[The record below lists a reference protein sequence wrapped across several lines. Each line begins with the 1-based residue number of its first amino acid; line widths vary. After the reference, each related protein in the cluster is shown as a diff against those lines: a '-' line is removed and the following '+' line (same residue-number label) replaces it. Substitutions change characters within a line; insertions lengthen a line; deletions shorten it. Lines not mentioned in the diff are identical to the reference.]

1 MMYFSF
7 LDIFLFFNMR
17 LLKFGLVGVSGMVVD
32 FGLTWLCKE
41 KLKWN
46 RYLANSIGFSTAV
59 INNFL
64 INRYWTFS
72 DSTVHDTPRQFT
84 SFAGI
89 ALIGLGL
96 NNLIVYF
103 FHKKVGLNFYVSK
116 VIAIAIVFIWNYF
129 ANIYFTFKV
138 A

>member
-1 MMYFSF
+1 MINFSF
-7 LDIFLFFNMR
+7 LDVFLLFNTR
-17 LLKFGLVGVSGMVVD
+17 LLKFGMVGVSGMVVD

-84 SFAGI
+84 SFTLI
-89 ALIGLGL
+89 ALIGLAL
-96 NNLIVYF
+96 NNLIVYL
-103 FHKKVGLNFYVSK
+103 FHKKGGLNFYVSK
-116 VIAIAIVFIWNYF
+116 LIAIAIVFIWNYF

>member
-1 MMYFSF
+1 MMNFSF
-7 LDIFLFFNMR
+7 LDIFLFFTMR

-84 SFAGI
+84 T
-89 ALIGLGL
+89 LL
-96 NNLIVYF
+96 
-103 FHKKVGLNFYVSK
+103 
-116 VIAIAIVFIWNYF
+116 
-129 ANIYFTFKV
+129 
-138 A
+138 

>member
-1 MMYFSF
+1 MIYFSF
-7 LDIFLFFNMR
+7 LDVFLLFNTR

-103 FHKKVGLNFYVSK
+103 FHKKAGLNFYVSK
-116 VIAIAIVFIWNYF
+116 LIAIALVFIWNYF

>member
-1 MMYFSF
+1 M
-7 LDIFLFFNMR
+7 
-17 LLKFGLVGVSGMVVD
+17 VGVSGMVVD

-103 FHKKVGLNFYVSK
+103 FHKKAGLNFYVSK
-116 VIAIAIVFIWNYF
+116 LIAIAIVFLWNYF

>member
-1 MMYFSF
+1 MNFCF
-7 LDIFLFFNMR
+7 FDVFLFFTVR
-17 LLKFGLVGVSGMVVD
+17 LLKFGLVGISGMLVD

-46 RYLANSIGFSTAV
+46 RYLANSIGFSAAV
-59 INNFL
+59 VNNFL

-72 DSTVHDTPRQFT
+72 DSAVHDTPKQFT
-84 SFAGI
+84 SFALI
-89 ALIGLGL
+89 ALAGLGL
-96 NNLIVYF
+96 NNTILYL
-103 FHKKVGLNFYVSK
+103 FHKKAGLNFYVSK
-116 VIAIAIVFIWNYF
+116 LIAIAIVFIWNYF